1 MLVPAPLSADPIRH
15 ALAVTR
21 GHVGDAAK
29 LLGVSRPTLY
39 DRAKKIGMALADEAA
54 AQKAVMAGEHN
65 TVTLSMQDYLS
76 LRAAALGHQDALTKA
91 ESMIDHLTRKYLDL
105 LTQMKACGVSIASSL
120 LLCLLVSVPAFAQ
133 LQAPNRRDVVER
145 VAAACPGFI
154 LQDHAFTDAVATVLN
169 QEDARWGRNGK
180 RGNPNDP
187 SHDAIAFRNPSSPFG
202 VSVVDIIG
210 AAGSSS
216 ASPAWIDQTQATI
229 DARTTGAWVRPS
241 GVLPTCLTGGSTPP
255 PPGPTPPPVVT
266 TPAVDLAPVLTA
278 LARLQADVDEIKNR
292 PQPDPAPPDL
302 GLVNEFVDDMIG
314 NGPGDDAPNHITDI
328 LQRLDANRAEVLAAI
343 ERVFAWL
350 RGRAVLRY

>member
-1 MLVPAPLSADPIRH
+1 MRLEQTIDKHYERATTAIR
-15 ALAVTR
+15 
-21 GHVGDAAK
+21 
-29 LLGVSRPTLY
+29 
-39 DRAKKIGMALADEAA
+39 
-54 AQKAVMAGEHN
+54 AVMGA
-65 TVTLSMQDYLS
+65 
-76 LRAAALGHQDALTKA
+76 
-91 ESMIDHLTRKYLDL
+91 
-105 LTQMKACGVSIASSL
+105 L

-133 LQAPNRRDVVER
+133 LQAPNRQDVVER

-229 DARTTGAWVRPS
+229 DARTTGVWVRPS
-241 GVLPTCLTGGSTPP
+241 GVLPACLTGGSTPP
-255 PPGPTPPPVVT
+255 PPGPTPPPVAT

-278 LARLQADVDEIKNR
+278 LAKLQADVDELKNR

-302 GLVNEFVDDMIG
+302 GMVYEYIDDMIG
-314 NGPGDDAPNHITDI
+314 NGPAGGTGPHVTD
-328 LQRLDANRAEVLAAI
+328 LKERLDVI
-343 ERVFAWL
+343 RVGLEQLNAWL